1 LLIQH
6 LTRNV
11 TEAHLHE
18 IFGVYGTLD
27 RVFMPKDR
35 RSGMHRGEAILD
47 YAEVDDAKRA
57 IAHMHQG
64 QLDGAV
70 LSVSV

>member
-1 LLIQH
+1 LLVQH

-18 IFGVYGTLD
+18 IFGVYGTLE
-27 RVFMPKDR
+27 RVFVPKDR

-47 YAEVDDAKRA
+47 YAEVAEAEKA
-57 IAHMHQG
+57 IAHMHEG
-64 QLDGAV
+64 QLDGEVLAV
-70 LSVSV
+70 SI